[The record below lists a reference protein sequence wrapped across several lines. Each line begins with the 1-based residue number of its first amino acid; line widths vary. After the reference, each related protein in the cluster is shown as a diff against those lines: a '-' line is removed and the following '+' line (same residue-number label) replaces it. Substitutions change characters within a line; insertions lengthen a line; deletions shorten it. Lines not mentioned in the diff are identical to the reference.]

1 MKDCFQEGVDDSQKQ
16 DDLFRRCLDPFAN
29 SGKFSFLLGENGFS
43 EKCCLGMFNF
53 SLPAENDDKNLR
65 ENFAQGIMSKNLEIK
80 FQ

>member
-16 DDLFRRCLDPFAN
+16 GLDPFAN
-29 SGKFSFLLGENGFS
+29 SEKFSFLLGENGFS